1 MSMNQYVPWKSIST
15 EADRAAYDDRLRQF
29 MLQVYNYMTVALA
42 ISGAVAFGVYS
53 IPALSA
59 AIWGTGLKWVVVFLP
74 LVMSFGFAFLF
85 EKMSAQTAKIAL
97 LVFAAAMGLSLSS
110 IFLIYKMGSIA
121 QVFFISAATFG
132 AASLYGYTTKKD
144 LTTFGSFLIMGV
156 LGLVVAG
163 VVNLFLQSSV
173 FAFVISCIA
182 VLIFTALTAYDTQTL
197 KSTFDGT
204 EGEDREKAGVF
215 GALQLYLDFINI
227 FLNLLQL
234 LGDKKND

>member
-1 MSMNQYVPWKSIST
+1 MNGYIPFKAIPT
-15 EADRAAYDDRLRQF
+15 EQDRLAYDEGLRAF

-42 ISGAVAFGVYS
+42 ISGAVALGVYS

-74 LVMSFGFAFLF
+74 LVLSLGFAFLF
-85 EKMSAQTAKIAL
+85 DKMSAQTAKIAL
-97 LVFAAAMGLSLSS
+97 LVFAGAMGLSLSS

-144 LTTFGSFLIMGV
+144 LTSFGSFLIMGA
-156 LGLVVAG
+156 LGICIAG
-163 VVNLFLQSSV
+163 VINLFLQSSM
-173 FAFVISCIA
+173 FAFVISCLA
-182 VLIFTALTAYDTQTL
+182 VLIFTGLTAYDTQNL
-197 KSTFDGT
+197 KIVYDAELGD
-204 EGEDREKAGVF
+204 EREKAGVY

-227 FLNLLQL
+227 FVNLLQL
-234 LGDKKND
+234 IGDRKND